1 VARFVLLTTAALLV
15 LGIPVAFG
23 GTASDP
29 GITPTSIHIGGTTPL
44 TGSAQA
50 FQSVA
55 KGADAYF
62 KYVNARGGVNKRKIN
77 YEYLDD
83 QYIPSETVRQTRVL
97 VEEKDVFA
105 IFNSLGTEHNQAI
118 RPYLNTKQVPQL
130 FAATGGTTFG
140 RDYAQYPWT
149 IAYQPTYIAEGAMY
163 GSYIRR
169 TMPQAKIAIL
179 YQNDSYGTDLVKGLE
194 RALGPKK
201 GNIVSRVGYAATD
214 DNVQSQI
221 ARLRASK
228 AGVLMLF
235 ATPKFVIQAYQYVN
249 GLGWK
254 PKIFNNAVS
263 SASNVMTLSSS
274 RGQNKRVEGSI
285 SIVFF
290 KDPND
295 PKWTKDPG
303 VLLYR
308 KIMRKYAKGGN
319 IKDVYNL
326 YGMSV
331 AFSFVDALKHAGKN
345 PTRQSIMRAVTHM
358 NERNNPFLLP
368 RMSIRTTSTDHYPI
382 DQARLQR
389 WHNGRWISFGGLL
402 KARS

>member
-1 VARFVLLTTAALLV
+1 VARLLLVITAALLV

-55 KGADAYF
+55 KGAEAYF

-77 YEYLDD
+77 YEYVDD
-83 QYIPSETVRQTRVL
+83 QYIPSETVRQTRDL
-97 VEEKDVFA
+97 VENKDVFA
-105 IFNSLGTEHNQAI
+105 IFNSLGTEQNEAI
-118 RPYLNTKQVPQL
+118 RPYLNTKQVPQI
-130 FAATGGTTFG
+130 FAATGATTFG
-140 RDYAQYPWT
+140 RDYQQYPWT

-163 GSYIRR
+163 GNYLRR
-169 TMPQAKIAIL
+169 TMPSAKIASL
-179 YQNDSYGTDLVKGLE
+179 YQNDSYGTDLIKGLE
-194 RALGPKK
+194 RGLGSKK
-201 GNIVSRVGYAATD
+201 GNIVSKVGYAATD

-221 ARLRASK
+221 ARLRSSNAS
-228 AGVLMLF
+228 VLMLF

-254 PKIFNNAVS
+254 PKVFVNANS
-263 SASNVMTLSSS
+263 SASNVMVLSSS
-274 RGQNKRVEGSI
+274 QGKNKRVEGSI
-285 SIVFF
+285 SIVFL

-295 PKWTKDPG
+295 PKWNRDRG

-308 KIMRKYAKGGN
+308 KIMRKYARGGN

-326 YGMSV
+326 YGMSA
-331 AFSFVDALKHAGKN
+331 AFTFVDALKHAGKN
-345 PTRQSIMRAVTHM
+345 PTRQSLMRAATHL
-358 NERNNPFLLP
+358 NERDNPFLLP
-368 RMSIRTTSTDHYPI
+368 RMTIRTTSTDHYPI

-402 KARS
+402 RARS